1 MSTSSFFFYQF
12 TAKLR
17 KPWTPELFME
27 CYRVTKKKPIR
38 CEKSKPKTAMVISL
52 WFWGLFAKPGLCCDW
67 SLHNQHSWNISGV
80 HGFLSK
86 AVIPKETWNET
97 GGAFLLFG
105 KTGCSGDK
113 SNGTY
118 FSTGNF
124 SKKKE
129 YLLRYNSFLVF
140 TGMIEKSCSICGVSI
155 VSSSLV
161 N

>member
-1 MSTSSFFFYQF
+1 MMKTVTFDFYFGRSLGEQFLRQTDNLGGALQDSSTSATQGNSLTQDVVKTLLKDRTDSSFSIFWARILQG
-12 TAKLR
+12 
-17 KPWTPELFME
+17 
-27 CYRVTKKKPIR
+27 
-38 CEKSKPKTAMVISL
+38 KTTEI
-52 WFWGLFAKPGLCCDW
+52 
-67 SLHNQHSWNISGV
+67 Q
-80 HGFLSK
+80 
-86 AVIPKETWNET
+86 
-97 GGAFLLFG
+97 GAFLLFG

-129 YLLRYNSFLVF
+129 YLLRYYSFLVF

-155 VSSSLV
+155 VSSSLM